1 MWLIVLAFAATIA
14 TAIWYTQAEND
25 KYLLKYLSLIL
36 WGTTIMVLVDH
47 VVPFILEGGGEFF
60 DVSIEATVLSG
71 IMLVVGL
78 VLWEGILLLKDPKG
92 IIYRKK
98 PVATD
103 S

>member
-25 KYLLKYLSLIL
+25 KYLLKYLSLIF

-47 VVPFILEGGGEFF
+47 VVPFIMEGGGEFF
-60 DVSIEATVLSG
+60 EVSTEATVLSG
-71 IMLVVGL
+71 IMVVVGL
-78 VLWEGILLLKDPKG
+78 AVWEGILLLKDPK
-92 IIYRKK
+92 RVLFKRR
-98 PVATD
+98 P

>member
-25 KYLLKYLSLIL
+25 KYLLKYLSLIF

-47 VVPFILEGGGEFF
+47 VVPYLMEGDGEFF
-60 DVSIEATVLSG
+60 EVSTEATVLSG
-71 IMLVVGL
+71 IMVVVGL
-78 VLWEGILLLKDPKG
+78 AVWEGILLIKDPK
-92 IIYRKK
+92 RVLFKRR
-98 PVATD
+98 P

>member
-25 KYLLKYLSLIL
+25 KYLLKYLSLIF

-47 VVPFILEGGGEFF
+47 VVPFIMEGGGEFF
-60 DVSIEATVLSG
+60 EVSTEATVLSG
-71 IMLVVGL
+71 IMVVVGL
-78 VLWEGILLLKDPKG
+78 AVWEGILLFKDPKRVLFKG
-92 IIYRKK
+92 K
-98 PVATD
+98 P

>member
-1 MWLIVLAFAATIA
+1 MWLIVLAFAATIV

-47 VVPFILEGGGEFF
+47 VVPFVMEGGGEFF

-78 VLWEGILLLKDPKG
+78 AVWVGALLFK
-92 IIYRKK
+92 Y
-98 PVATD
+98 T
-103 S
+103 

>member
-25 KYLLKYLSLIL
+25 KYLLKYLSLIF

-47 VVPFILEGGGEFF
+47 VVPFIMEGGGEFF
-60 DVSIEATVLSG
+60 EVSTEATVLSG

-78 VLWEGILLLKDPKG
+78 AVWEGALLLKDPKRV
-92 IIYRKK
+92 IFKRR
-98 PVATD
+98 
-103 S
+103 SS

>member
-1 MWLIVLAFAATIA
+1 MWLIILAFAAIIA

-47 VVPFILEGGGEFF
+47 VVPYLMEGGGEFF
-60 DVSIEATVLSG
+60 DVSIEATILSG
-71 IMLVVGL
+71 VMLVVGL
-78 VLWEGILLLKDPKG
+78 AVWEGALLLKDPKG
-92 IIYRKK
+92 VIYKRNR
-98 PVATD
+98 